1 MFQFGSRQQ
10 VESESTASNR
20 YVSAPG
26 RNGPSTAHS
35 PRDLGALLNERREA
49 MGISLAEAEAATRI
63 RQKYLAALES
73 DEWHL
78 LPGEVVGRGFLR
90 NYATF
95 LGLEPN
101 EVVERRRT
109 VADPTLAAVLAP
121 TSAGSALPPVRN
133 VDYRPREVDLREEE
147 EGMETRELRLG
158 PIFTVIGLLLAIAVI
173 WFAREPLTSL
183 ATATVDGVQAL
194 FARTPAPIVQ
204 PAATDIAIINP
215 QNLAAGTPAAEGDT
229 QAAAPP
235 AAAAPDNGDT
245 GATGS
250 SDQSAPGTDPGLAI
264 LIPTS
269 TPTPTTAAAPAENP
283 PAANPPAEDVAP
295 TATPT
300 ADALLP
306 LPTPTPLPLLPT
318 PTPLA
323 AAPEAPAQEAN
334 AEEAA
339 APDAET
345 TDAET
350 TDAEAAAEEAPAVVA
365 AACPDP
371 RAAIASPGVNQ
382 VLSGVVPVTGTADH
396 EALQYYKL
404 EYAPGANAG
413 GGFVYFDGGDTPIVG
428 GVLGN
433 FNTAALPNG
442 TYTLSIVVVDQ
453 SGNFPPPCFVTVEIA
468 N

>member
-158 PIFTVIGLLLAIAVI
+158 PIFTVLGLLLAAIII

-183 ATATVDGVQAL
+183 AMATADGVQAL
-194 FARTPAPIVQ
+194 FARTPAPIAQ

-215 QNLAAGTPAAEGDT
+215 QNLAAGTPAAEGDA

-250 SDQSAPGTDPGLAI
+250 SDQSSPGTDPGLAI

-269 TPTPTTAAAPAENP
+269 TPTPTAAAAPVENPPAENP
-283 PAANPPAEDVAP
+283 PVENVEP

-300 ADALLP
+300 ADALVP

-318 PTPLA
+318 PTPLTV
-323 AAPEAPAQEAN
+323 APEAPAD
-334 AEEAA
+334 EAA
-339 APDAET
+339 APDAGAPET
-345 TDAET
+345 ADAE
-350 TDAEAAAEEAPAVVA
+350 AEAAAAEEPPPVVA

-371 RAAIASPGVNQ
+371 RAVIASPGVNQ